1 MIGVIL
7 WSDPT
12 KQTAVVWCEDHGNL
26 AYLSQ
31 PHLDDLSGSF
41 VDAGDVIEFDM
52 TTERSQRQI
61 GNVRL
66 LAQASGMPLV
76 NSLRQSAEHDRRAPA
91 DDHMGKIIP
100 LPLNTVGAANSGASE
115 RLQRQG

>member
-12 KQTAVVWCEDHGNL
+12 KQTAVVWCEDQGNL

-31 PHLDDLSGSF
+31 PHLADLSGSF

-52 TTERSQRQI
+52 TTERSKREI
-61 GNVRL
+61 ENVRL

-76 NSLRQSAEHDRRAPA
+76 NTLRQSARQDGRASVSSRSA
-91 DDHMGKIIP
+91 RIIP
-100 LPLNTVGAANSGASE
+100 LPLNTVGAANSGASHKM
-115 RLQRQG
+115 QRQG